1 MVPIFWNETLK
12 GDVMTLTEIRKM
24 NIDKE
29 IDILGVENI
38 MLIPTKFYTD
48 KNNICFSY
56 GFHSRK
62 ILCKMA

>member
-1 MVPIFWNETLK
+1 
-12 GDVMTLTEIRKM
+12 MTLTEIRKM

-62 ILCKMA
+62 ILYKMA